1 MPAEAQIHYRACNL
15 CEAICGLEIKTQG
28 DQVLSI
34 KGDKN
39 DPFSR
44 GYICPKGTAMQD
56 IYTDPDRL
64 RLPVKKQG
72 DSWVEISWEDAF
84 TTVAEKLTAVQDQ
97 HGNDSVAFFAGN
109 PNVHNYGSMTH
120 ASVLR
125 KAV

>member
-1 MPAEAQIHYRACNL
+1 MPAEVQTHYRACNL

-72 DSWVEISWEDAF
+72 DSWVEISWEEAF
-84 TTVAEKLTAVQDQ
+84 STVAEKLTAVQDQ
-97 HGNDSVAFFAGN
+97 HGKDSVAFFAGN
-109 PNVHNYGSMTH
+109 PNVHNS
-120 ASVLR
+120 A
-125 KAV
+125 A